1 MIILNFYFKT
11 NCLFC
16 GDICDE
22 KVSKHPERWKR
33 VIKCTKKGFNES
45 ILKACYEIQDSQSNE
60 IIVRI
65 EGAVSDLSAAGA
77 MYHQKCYLSFMFK
90 SNKPNKNTS
99 ERNASSTE
107 SMQTAFRNTVK
118 FMEEDENKLW
128 SSVDLFSEYV
138 SFGGQLQ
145 IRQFMTNI
153 LEHFGDSLLILSGN
167 GLQMLLH
174 SKIRLTSL
182 SNMKVQVLLMIH

>member
-1 MIILNFYFKT
+1 MSRIQLRNEKTVTTIKKNPPKIRRSISKSFEFKT

-65 EGAVSDLSAAGA
+65 EGAVSDLSAAEA
-77 MYHQKCYLSFMFK
+77 MYHQKCYLSCMFK

-99 ERNASSTE
+99 
-107 SMQTAFRNTVK
+107 K
-118 FMEEDENKLW
+118 
-128 SSVDLFSEYV
+128 
-138 SFGGQLQ
+138 G
-145 IRQFMTNI
+145 
-153 LEHFGDSLLILSGN
+153 
-167 GLQMLLH
+167 ML
-174 SKIRLTSL
+174 
-182 SNMKVQVLLMIH
+182 